1 MEEPE
6 SEEVS
11 SQEPLPQITDDDVR
25 LHGSSPSALSSFLS
39 DSPENAS
46 LHLSFLISFL
56 HLFFSRSIPPNP
68 QTISLISQS
77 LLPSLPVRLLPSL
90 METLL
95 SLFQEAPT
103 IDSDLALPL
112 DLIPVALYLLQ
123 STPSLRIPGC
133 HDQVPAIEYVDSVL
147 DRILELEWT
156 HSFLLRLTHLL
167 REFPFGERK
176 NSRSSEFLLKVFAV
190 MEGVDPQDVPPLVY
204 KILILASKGFD
215 RKVVANGIV
224 GFFSDARAWPALVRR
239 QVEGTTLLHLDFV
252 VKQDPLLGQQFLN
265 TLRSSPERMSHFG
278 VAMLLSF
285 GRIRR
290 FAEASMSVLRI
301 AVLNSHRDHRL
312 ASVCKWLPDNVKEEC
327 FKSVKMVEQAILRAI
342 HESSSGR
349 EYIIPNIVE
358 LGFLLLESAGRS
370 DERKDDELLGV
381 EGLGIQTLK
390 TLFDVHDIARNEVIE
405 QCKFRILSLKP
416 QQSVPIIKLLSR
428 LVQSY
433 PYPLLEHVAHL
444 KELLDYFT
452 FMHSGTALSIF
463 IALLPLTKLS
473 HDLKRYMILVVRK
486 AVFRRE
492 IEVRVSATSAIVHLI
507 LSEQKIG
514 KMDSDSVSEISSQAS
529 CSQQA
534 EVNCQMGATLFQ
546 ELRGPL
552 RRCLSQQALVKETLY
567 QGLVKLVLF
576 DPSLAEI
583 VLDFLLPHFLKF
595 NISQEESNFRLV
607 LDNCIKI
614 ENGKPYLDEPLDCLF
629 SCACWILFLQPPGK
643 TKQPLDHSWSC
654 FGFSLSQENEP
665 GGVSCAEAFANA
677 VLQVRKYFGTV
688 RLEDILTKEIDVQSL
703 DGQTTSYHAFILLG
717 ILEVLV
723 NAVATDL
730 EKSKE
735 GEKNQYEKELY
746 NFLNLYDSIEKVYF
760 PKSTKNG
767 SKRKRVNS
775 TSSDMFNA
783 PNCESKEGHE
793 NELLK
798 LRQRRSPFLSTV
810 SVQHLFMMVMQ
821 NGDESH
827 NCQAVSQNYHQT
839 SQQKPSACHS
849 KLIRFVLNACL
860 RQLKTYSLMASDD
873 PLKALIYGDIKSL
886 GLPLLQLVCLL
897 ESHLDTEKIPKIKE
911 AKEKGAFDDGEGVL
925 HLSLMCLHELFK
937 IILLGSHI
945 EDTLNEM
952 MSDWKHMFNSG
963 ESACMEDNEVGQC
976 DLSVGDQKL
985 TTVYL
990 FFKMVIRPLFC
1001 KLLGL
1006 SQFRECEVLLDIALL
1021 LGKILPCS
1029 LANSIGEWA
1038 NHMCRTTN
1046 LANPKASESLS
1057 AIAIYLSSS
1066 PNDLAIACSMASELL
1081 KVIGTEEEEPIKES
1095 KVYLTINNLT
1105 GNAVATL
1112 ILHSMEYFI
1121 VDLEWAVLKWKTVS
1135 RDSSLHLEAA
1145 LCARAEAVVSLA
1157 SQFAEMN
1164 LKDPHAEQFL
1174 KLAARIYKNLAC
1186 IAKFCIASKGY
1197 KQTIPSNEFQKL
1209 VEVTCKKLTCSLY
1222 NFMALKQGDQQ
1233 EVLKKKGVVNKIRR
1247 ETKCIPN
1254 LVFQIEDYERY
1265 LIKLSKLTKV
1275 NLLRHAKRSTA
1286 RDFKILDI
1294 RSMNE
1299 PGASGRRS
1307 SQASHDEC
1315 QKGSDD
1321 ESEEEENE
1329 DAQDEG
1335 GSGSPESAE
1344 ERKNDDSNEEC
1355 TVLRTK
1361 RTKRNVVKDS
1371 EEDSE

>member
-11 SQEPLPQITDDDVR
+11 SQEPLPPITDDEVR

-56 HLFFSRSIPPNP
+56 RLFFSRNIPPNP

-103 IDSDLALPL
+103 IDSNLALPL

-156 HSFLLRLTHLL
+156 HSFLLRITHLL

-215 RKVVANGIV
+215 RKVVADGIV

-278 VAMLLSF
+278 VTMLLSF
-285 GRIRR
+285 ARIRR
-290 FAEASMSVLRI
+290 FEEASMSVLRI
-301 AVLNSHRDHRL
+301 AVLNSHRDVRL
-312 ASVCKWLPDNVKEEC
+312 ARS
-327 FKSVKMVEQAILRAI
+327 FYI
-342 HESSSGR
+342 HESGSGR
-349 EYIIPNIVE
+349 EYIIPNMVE
-358 LGFLLLESAGRS
+358 LGFVLLESASRS
-370 DERKDDELLGV
+370 DERKDGELLGF

-390 TLFDVHDIARNEVIE
+390 SLFDVHDIARNEIDGNTSDIDFCVHE
-405 QCKFRILSLKP
+405 YAAAGDSAVHVLDTRSTALTDCAHYQVFSTANSLFLGIL
-416 QQSVPIIKLLSR
+416 KLLMLVRGVGKRGMYRSLDSFLLVFEGILFCR
-428 LVQSY
+428 FLSCLVQSY
-433 PYPLLEHVAHL
+433 PYLLLEHVAHL

-452 FMHSGTALSIF
+452 FMHSGKALSIF

-514 KMDSDSVSEISSQAS
+514 KIYSDLVSEISSQAS

-534 EVNCQMGATLFQ
+534 E
-546 ELRGPL
+546 
-552 RRCLSQQALVKETLY
+552 
-567 QGLVKLVLF
+567 
-576 DPSLAEI
+576 
-583 VLDFLLPHFLKF
+583 
-595 NISQEESNFRLV
+595 
-607 LDNCIKI
+607 
-614 ENGKPYLDEPLDCLF
+614 
-629 SCACWILFLQPPGK
+629 PPGK
-643 TKQPLDHSWSC
+643 TKQSLDHSWSC

-665 GGVSCAEAFANA
+665 GGVSSAEAFANA
-677 VLQVRKYFGTV
+677 VLQVRKYFGKV
-688 RLEDILTKEIDVQSL
+688 RLEDILTKEVDIQSL
-703 DGQTTSYHAFILLG
+703 DGQTASYHAFILLG

-723 NAVATDL
+723 NAVVTDL
-730 EKSKE
+730 EKAKE
-735 GEKNQYEKELY
+735 GEKNEYEKELY

-775 TSSDMFNA
+775 TSLDMFNA
-783 PNCESKEGHE
+783 PNRESKEGHE

-798 LRQRRSPFLSTV
+798 LSYRRSPFLSTV
-810 SVQHLFMMVMQ
+810 SIQHLFMIVMQ

-827 NCQAVSQNYHQT
+827 NCQAVSQNHGQT
-839 SQQKPSACHS
+839 SQHKPSACHS
-849 KLIRFVLNACL
+849 KLISFVLNTCL
-860 RQLKTYSLMASDD
+860 RQLKTYSSMASDD

-911 AKEKGAFDDGEGVL
+911 TKEKRAFDDGKGVL

-945 EDTLNEM
+945 EDTLNKM
-952 MSDWKHMFNSG
+952 MSDWKHRFNSG

-976 DLSVGDQKL
+976 GLSVGDQKL
-985 TTVYL
+985 TTVYM

-1006 SQFRECEVLLDIALL
+1006 SQFRECEVNTNLYPLMSVSPERFPVSWFLIVTNNCVGVTYCSTTIYFQVLLDIALL

-1066 PNDLAIACSMASELL
+1066 PNDLAIACDMASELL
-1081 KVIGTEEEEPIKES
+1081 KVIGTEEEEPIKET

-1112 ILHSMEYFI
+1112 ILYSMEYFI
-1121 VDLEWAVLKWKTVS
+1121 VDLEWAVLKWKTVW

-1186 IAKFCIASKGY
+1186 IAKFCIASKGF

-1209 VEVTCKKLTCSLY
+1209 VEVTCKKLTCTLY

-1233 EVLKKKGVVNKIRR
+1233 EVLKKKGFVNKIRR

-1254 LVFQIEDYERY
+1254 HVFQIEDYEKY

-1286 RDFKILDI
+1286 RDFKILDV

-1307 SQASHDEC
+1307 SQASHDES

-1335 GSGSPESAE
+1335 GSGSLESAE
-1344 ERKNDDSNEEC
+1344 EEGKDDNSNEEC

-1371 EEDSE
+1371 EEDSD

>member
-11 SQEPLPQITDDDVR
+11 SQEPLPPITDDEVR

-56 HLFFSRSIPPNP
+56 RLFFSRNIPPNP

-90 METLL
+90 METLI

-112 DLIPVALYLLQ
+112 DLIPVALYFLQ

-156 HSFLLRLTHLL
+156 HSFLLRITHLL

-312 ASVCKWLPDNVKEEC
+312 ASVCKWLPDNVKETC
-327 FKSVKMVEQAILRAI
+327 FKSVKMVEQTILRAI
-342 HESSSGR
+342 HESGYGR

-370 DERKDDELLGV
+370 DETKDDELLGV

-534 EVNCQMGATLFQ
+534 E
-546 ELRGPL
+546 
-552 RRCLSQQALVKETLY
+552 
-567 QGLVKLVLF
+567 
-576 DPSLAEI
+576 
-583 VLDFLLPHFLKF
+583 
-595 NISQEESNFRLV
+595 
-607 LDNCIKI
+607 
-614 ENGKPYLDEPLDCLF
+614 
-629 SCACWILFLQPPGK
+629 PPGK

-688 RLEDILTKEIDVQSL
+688 RLEDILTKEVDVQSL

-730 EKSKE
+730 EKAKE

-798 LRQRRSPFLSTV
+798 LSQRRSPFLSTV

-827 NCQAVSQNYHQT
+827 NCQAVSQNHRQT
-839 SQQKPSACHS
+839 SQHKPSACHS

-860 RQLKTYSLMASDD
+860 RQLKTCSSMASDD

-886 GLPLLQLVCLL
+886 GFPLLQLVCLL

-911 AKEKGAFDDGEGVL
+911 AKEKRAFDDGEG
-925 HLSLMCLHELFK
+925 
-937 IILLGSHI
+937 
-945 EDTLNEM
+945 
-952 MSDWKHMFNSG
+952 
-963 ESACMEDNEVGQC
+963 
-976 DLSVGDQKL
+976 
-985 TTVYL
+985 
-990 FFKMVIRPLFC
+990 
-1001 KLLGL
+1001 
-1006 SQFRECEVLLDIALL
+1006 VLLDIALL

-1046 LANPKASESLS
+1046 LANPKASQSLS
-1057 AIAIYLSSS
+1057 AVAIYLSSS
-1066 PNDLAIACSMASELL
+1066 PNDLAIACNMASELL

-1112 ILHSMEYFI
+1112 ILHSVEYFL
-1121 VDLEWAVLKWKTVS
+1121 VDLEWAILKWKTVS

-1145 LCARAEAVVSLA
+1145 FCARAEAVVSLA

-1254 LVFQIEDYERY
+1254 LVFQIEDYEKY

-1294 RSMNE
+1294 RSMND

-1344 ERKNDDSNEEC
+1344 EGKDDDSNEEC

-1371 EEDSE
+1371 EDDSE